1 MIARKALNNN
11 YKNCKIDYANTQKY
25 QKGYLE
31 SLRNEIILLTF
42 GIGAQRRKKSQ
53 ETVSSTSGIS
63 DG

>member
-1 MIARKALNNN
+1 MIARKAMNND
-11 YKNCKIDYANTQKY
+11 YKNSKIDYANMQKY

-42 GIGAQRRKKSQ
+42 RRGTQRRKKSQ